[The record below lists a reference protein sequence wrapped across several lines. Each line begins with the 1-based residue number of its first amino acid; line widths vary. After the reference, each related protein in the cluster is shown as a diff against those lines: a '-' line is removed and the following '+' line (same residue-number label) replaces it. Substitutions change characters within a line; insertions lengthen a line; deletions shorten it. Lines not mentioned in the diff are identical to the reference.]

1 MRAVEEES
9 KKEEVLSTKLSSNK
23 ESEVCPQR
31 PSFIEA
37 PLHYLSCFPY
47 VLNDFKIE
55 VNQKIIVY

>member
-31 PSFIEA
+31 PFVET
-37 PLHYLSCFPY
+37 PLHYLSCFRH
-47 VLNDFKIE
+47 VLNEFKIE